1 MAFSA
6 PLSHV
11 VLVITAAVLFY
22 VALTDFKQFKIRNEL
37 ILVLAGLFVVHALL
51 SGRWV
56 SAHWNLAFAALMFGV
71 MLYFYGQNLMGGGD
85 VKILT
90 VGFLWVGFRCALAF
104 AVLLAIFAAPHVVA
118 AKFGWAQVQQVD
130 DKKRIPLA
138 PSVAGALILC
148 FILGCLQPISSPT
161 QLSQFPL
168 SHFTR
173 PAAPANWPGGPALTT
188 HGPGTQNLPARTSW
202 PWSCACHPC
211 LHSVAPRT
219 LWFLHFAQW

>member
-11 VLVITAAVLFY
+11 VLVITAAVL
-22 VALTDFKQFKIRNEL
+22 FKQFKIRNEL

-71 MLYFYGQNLMGGGD
+71 MVYFYAQNLMGGGD

-90 VGFLWVGFRCALAF
+90 IGFLWVGFLCALPF
-104 AVLLAIFAAPHVVA
+104 AVLLAVFAAVHVVA
-118 AKFGWAQVQQVD
+118 AKFGWAEVQQVG

-138 PSVAGALILC
+138 PSVAAALILC
-148 FILGCLQPISSPT
+148 FILGCLQPVSD
-161 QLSQFPL
+161 
-168 SHFTR
+168 
-173 PAAPANWPGGPALTT
+173 
-188 HGPGTQNLPARTSW
+188 
-202 PWSCACHPC
+202 
-211 LHSVAPRT
+211 
-219 LWFLHFAQW
+219 

>member
-6 PLSHV
+6 PLSHL

-71 MLYFYGQNLMGGGD
+71 MLYFYAQNWMGGGD

-90 VGFLWVGFRCALAF
+90 VGFLWIGFGCALPF
-104 AVLLAIFAAPHVVA
+104 AVLLALFAAMHVA
-118 AKFGWAQVQQVD
+118 AAKLGWVEVQQLGD
-130 DKKRIPLA
+130 RKRIPLA
-138 PSVAGALILC
+138 PSVAAALILC
-148 FILGCLQPISSPT
+148 FILGCLQPMSSLI
-161 QLSQFPL
+161 QLS
-168 SHFTR
+168 H
-173 PAAPANWPGGPALTT
+173 
-188 HGPGTQNLPARTSW
+188 
-202 PWSCACHPC
+202 
-211 LHSVAPRT
+211 LH
-219 LWFLHFAQW
+219 